1 MRDLLRYYEG
11 FVGKGVEGGRKVDA
25 VLFETREI
33 LFWVGKNVEMDLQNY
48 KMCLIKHIGT
58 LIINI

>member
-1 MRDLLRYYEG
+1 MRIRVRYYEG

-25 VLFETREI
+25 VLFETRN
-33 LFWVGKNVEMDLQNY
+33 GKNVEMDLQNY

-58 LIINI
+58 LITYKK